1 MAKNTTGDWRKHY
14 HNEYKTGRL
23 SYETKMVQWAHIMM
37 LDEMF
42 ECQKRNECLSYKH
55 AVKRYGKKNVD
66 RLIQQDIFRR
76 EKSNFNDDVCI
87 YSSQIDTNIIDIN
100 HITKVK
106 TEAANI
112 RHYGNPEGKQ
122 GLKDSNE
129 PYMGTKAIDNF
140 LKEKQKDKYANDNLL
155 KIQPE
160 VQKLLDA
167 GEEEKNKKDDT
178 HKGPYMGTD
187 FIT

>member
-1 MAKNTTGDWRKHY
+1 MTSRFSILGAGSWGTVLANLLASNG
-14 HNEYKTGRL
+14 
-23 SYETKMVQWAHIMM
+23 
-37 LDEMF
+37 
-42 ECQKRNECLSYKH
+42 NECLLYKH

-66 RLIQQDIFRR
+66 RLIQQDIFRK

-122 GLKDSNE
+122 E
-129 PYMGTKAIDNF
+129 TKVVFYFNKIVKIGSPVF
-140 LKEKQKDKYANDNLL
+140 GHIINLVV
-155 KIQPE
+155 P
-160 VQKLLDA
+160 
-167 GEEEKNKKDDT
+167 
-178 HKGPYMGTD
+178 
-187 FIT
+187 

>member
-42 ECQKRNECLSYKH
+42 ECQKRNECLLYKH

-66 RLIQQDIFRR
+66 RLIQQDIFRK

-122 GLKDSNE
+122 E
-129 PYMGTKAIDNF
+129 T
-140 LKEKQKDKYANDNLL
+140 KDKYANDNLL
-155 KIQPE
+155 KVQPD
-160 VQKLLDA
+160 VQKILDEA
-167 GEEEKNKKDDT
+167 KEQKNKKDDT